1 MNPDRLGEASTAF
14 CSASPL
20 GSRDTAPGSKTPID
34 RYNITVYRHPV
45 DQALFTSIAAT
56 GFAVAFLHA
65 AIPTHWLPFVIVG
78 RGQRWS
84 TGKTL
89 SVTALAGMG
98 HVAFTIVLGLAVTG
112 AGLVAAPLLGKVFTP
127 LVGGLLVAVGLFYL
141 VRQVLRPKAHV
152 HAANKLFTTDRAAVI
167 GLVTLLALSPCEAFL
182 PIYLANAKHGWVAFA
197 ALSLILLVAT
207 SAGMLLFTSLSLAG
221 AQKLKLDNLARY
233 EQAILGSVLCVLG
246 VAVILFEH

>member
-1 MNPDRLGEASTAF
+1 VN
-14 CSASPL
+14 
-20 GSRDTAPGSKTPID
+20 
-34 RYNITVYRHPV
+34 
-45 DQALFTSIAAT
+45 QALFTSIAAT

-98 HVAFTIVLGLAVTG
+98 HVAFTIVLGLAVMG
-112 AGLVAAPLLGKVFTP
+112 AGLAAAPLLGKIFTP
-127 LVGGLLVAVGLFYL
+127 VVGGLLISVGLFYL
-141 VRQVLRPKAHV
+141 VRHALKPGAHL
-152 HAANKLFTTDRAAVI
+152 HAGNKLFTTDRAAVI

-182 PIYLANAKHGWVAFA
+182 PIYLANVQLGWAGFA
-197 ALSLILLVAT
+197 ALSAILFVAT

-221 AQKLKLDNLARY
+221 AQRLKLESLAHY
-233 EQAILGSVLCVLG
+233 ERAILGGVLCVLG
-246 VAVILFEH
+246 VLVILFEH

>member
-1 MNPDRLGEASTAF
+1 MDIG
-14 CSASPL
+14 
-20 GSRDTAPGSKTPID
+20 
-34 RYNITVYRHPV
+34 
-45 DQALFTSIAAT
+45 LFTSVAAT

-84 TGKTL
+84 AGKTL
-89 SVTALAGMG
+89 AVTALAGMG
-98 HVAFTIVLGLAVTG
+98 HVAFTIVLGLLVMG

-127 LVGGLLVAVGLFYL
+127 IVGGLLIAVGLFYL
-141 VRQVLRPKAHV
+141 VRQIVRPHHV
-152 HAANKLFTTDRAAVI
+152 HAETRTFTTDRAAVI

-182 PIYLANAKHGWVAFA
+182 PIYLTNVQHGWLGFA
-197 ALSLILLVAT
+197 VLSGVLLVAT

-233 EQAILGSVLCVLG
+233 EEAILGVALALLG
-246 VAVILFEH
+246 LAVILFERGHLPA

>member
-1 MNPDRLGEASTAF
+1 MN
-14 CSASPL
+14 
-20 GSRDTAPGSKTPID
+20 
-34 RYNITVYRHPV
+34 
-45 DQALFTSIAAT
+45 QALFTSIAAT

-98 HVAFTIVLGLAVTG
+98 HVAFTIVLGLAVM
-112 AGLVAAPLLGKVFTP
+112 GLGLAAAPLLGKIFTP
-127 LVGGLLVAVGLFYL
+127 VVGGLLISVGLFYL
-141 VRQVLRPKAHV
+141 VRHALKPGAHS
-152 HAANKLFTTDRAAVI
+152 HAQSKLFTTDRAAVI

-182 PIYLANAKHGWVAFA
+182 PIYLANVQHGWVGFA
-197 ALSLILLVAT
+197 TLSAILFVAT

-221 AQKLKLDNLARY
+221 AQRLKLESLARY
-233 EQAILGSVLCVLG
+233 ERAILGGVLCVLG
-246 VAVILFEH
+246 VLVILFEH